1 MFVYVTQISINLS
14 PSCTHTQQVL
24 LIGALVLAGWQLV
37 ETTFIP
43 KSAAWAHAAT
53 MNDHRIT
60 EQINALVVFM
70 LLPFF
75 CVICFYLSLRRALAH
90 QTSSSYRNSASC

>member
-1 MFVYVTQISINLS
+1 MSHDPLPSVSTMFVYVTQISINLS

-60 EQINALVVFM
+60 AVLAASDADLKLVR
-70 LLPFF
+70 P
-75 CVICFYLSLRRALAH
+75 
-90 QTSSSYRNSASC
+90 